1 MFRAVCSKKPSNLPK
16 EPKMDYSHK
25 LQRLRDR
32 RQGLY
37 SRDGTYNFAKAL
49 SSQRRSEKFESV
61 SEPESVKYAIGS
73 MQPVD
78 DDYTRNTYAEGD
90 RVRDRLSEGLSSP
103 TVNIPVTFE
112 YQGSVPLDVH
122 VRGNSDI
129 DLLVLHDGFVT
140 ADQTARQHHAYS
152 DYKGKPA
159 TDELYDLRKE
169 SISILERR
177 YYGAKVDKS
186 GSKSIK
192 LSGGS
197 LDRVVDVVP
206 SHWHDTLAWKQ
217 TGEKSHRRVYVL
229 DSHAGI
235 RLENRPFMHIK
246 RVKDKCII
254 MRGTLRKV
262 VRLLK
267 NLRYDASPEIN
278 LSSYDITAI
287 AWHMNEQELS
297 VPFGLDLLLLD
308 RARTHLKYIIENE
321 TYRSILGVP
330 DDSRMIF
337 DKSDKLK
344 PTVQLYNE
352 LDQLT
357 QDVYKA
363 LDPLW
368 NFYKRSYSQVL
379 SKAIA
384 L

>member
-1 MFRAVCSKKPSNLPK
+1 
-16 EPKMDYSHK
+16 MDYSHK

-78 DDYTRNTYAEGD
+78 DAYTRKTYAEGD

-206 SHWHDTLAWKQ
+206 SHWHDTLAWRQ
-217 TGEKSHRRVYVL
+217 TGEKSHRMVYVL
-229 DSHAGI
+229 DSHAGN

-246 RVKDKCII
+246 RVKDKCIT

>member
-1 MFRAVCSKKPSNLPK
+1 
-16 EPKMDYSHK
+16 MDYSQK
-25 LQRLRDR
+25 LKRLHDR

-49 SSQRRSEKFESV
+49 SSQRKIEKFESV
-61 SEPESVKYAIGS
+61 PEPESVKYALGS

-78 DDYTRNTYAEGD
+78 DDYTRNTYAEGN

-140 ADQTARQHHAYS
+140 VDQAARQHHAYS
-152 DYKGKPA
+152 DYKGKTA
-159 TDELYDLRKE
+159 IEELYSLRKE
-169 SISILERR
+169 AISILERR

-197 LDRVVDVVP
+197 LDRIVDVVP

-217 TGEKSHRRVYVL
+217 TGENSHRMVYVL
-229 DSHAGI
+229 DSHART

-246 RVKDKCII
+246 RVKDKCIT

-267 NLRYDASPEIN
+267 NLRYDATPEIN

-287 AWHMNEQELS
+287 AWHMSEQELS
-297 VPFGLDLLLLD
+297 VPFSMDLLLLD
-308 RARTHLKYIIENE
+308 RARAHLKYIIDNYS
-321 TYRSILGVP
+321 YRSILRVP
-330 DDSRMIF
+330 DDSRIIY
-337 DKSDKLK
+337 DKPDKLK
-344 PTVQLYNE
+344 STTHLYNE
-352 LDQLT
+352 LDQLI
-357 QDVYKA
+357 QDVYKELA
-363 LDPLW
+363 PLG

-384 L
+384 M